1 MNFKRIANRYR
12 SRQDLFRNKPVVAV
26 QRAMVSIP
34 GLTSAKLYLKM
45 MDFQE
50 LGAYQTSI
58 VSELLTSLYG
68 VDAKQAGA
76 TNEDM
81 LRSIKDATSVA
92 FLGTS
97 CIHELHNIFDTDER
111 FTR

>member
-1 MNFKRIANRYR
+1 M
-12 SRQDLFRNKPVVAV
+12 